1 MRERSMERSRVA
13 LEDLQKRVA
22 QGKLKSPEKIGAQA
36 ARILARHHGQRYL
49 AWELKEGQFYFF
61 PHRLNLKRELA
72 LEGKY
77 LIQSEE
83 PHLSPLQAVAA
94 YKELSQVEQAF
105 RHLKDLVEL
114 RPIYHYK
121 EERVRAHIFVAAL
134 EALNT
139 VRVVELNLGGEIKPY
154 VTRGSRRA
162 AEVLKALGIKR
173 LDLPMSS
180 APKRTL

>member
-1 MRERSMERSRVA
+1 MF
-13 LEDLQKRVA
+13 
-22 QGKLKSPEKIGAQA
+22 SPEKIGAQA
-36 ARILARHHGQRYL
+36 ARILARHHGQRYF
-49 AWELKEGQFYFF
+49 AWELKEGQFHFF
-61 PHRLNLKRELA
+61 PHPVNLQRELA

-77 LIQSEE
+77 LIQTEE

-121 EERVRAHIFVAAL
+121 EEGVRAHIFVAALALLLEQALEKKLKAARLPITARAAL

-139 VRVVELNLGGEIKPY
+139 VRVIELDLGGQIKQY

-162 AEVLKALGIKR
+162 AEVLKALGIKH
-173 LDLPMSS
+173 LAMS
-180 APKRTL
+180 